1 MTFDPILAIPLP
13 ISGQEGLGENEVETD
28 ISYTI
33 NFILAEAT
41 DPPGVET
48 IIDSSVIYNS
58 SPIDWGNYITFN
70 FFESPELTPPEYGL
84 TITGNIPLDVFN
96 LYSIKYVNR
105 GSSDKLM
112 TPITSEISDVPDNKE
127 VFRINVDPR
136 SFIKFDFTVSVTT
149 EIDNNDPTDPLYIEG
164 DPANIVEETFTQDY
178 SLCFIQTYDMIRD
191 WTQDYFTNRY
201 Y

>member
-1 MTFDPILAIPLP
+1 MTFDPAAAISLP
-13 ISGQEGLGENEVETD
+13 ISGEEGLGENEVETN

-41 DPPGVET
+41 APPGVET
-48 IIDSSVIYNS
+48 IIDKTVIYNN
-58 SPIDWGNYITFN
+58 SPIDWGTYITFN
-70 FFESPELTPPEYGL
+70 FFESPEYGL
-84 TITGNIPLDVFN
+84 TITGVIPLDVFN

-112 TPITSEISDVPDNKE
+112 IPITSDISDVPDNKD

-136 SFIKFDFTVSVTT
+136 TFIKFDFTVSVTT
-149 EIDNNDPTDPLYIEG
+149 EIDNNDPADPLYVEG

-178 SLCFIQTYDMIRD
+178 SLCFLQTYDMIRD
-191 WTQDYFTNRY
+191 WTQNYFTNRY